1 MSTPSAAP
9 LLVLD
14 KVSKCFTRGLMTI
27 QALEPVSFTVQPGE
41 FVALVGLSG
50 SGKSTLLRLAGGLI
64 PTDTGSVT
72 YLGAP
77 LREPHSDIGVVF
89 QKNNLMPWWTVLQNI
104 LLPLRVEDDGVNEAN
119 RATAL
124 ALIKAVGLAGFEDAY
139 PKQLSGGMN
148 QRVALARALIQQPK
162 LLLMDEPFGAL
173 DALTRE
179 QLNLELLKLH
189 TAQGMTILMVTHD
202 IAEAVFL
209 ADRIL
214 VLSERPGRLLGEVA
228 VGLPR
233 PREIRHMAT
242 PLFSQLI
249 FQVRQLLGTVQESV
263 EPVQSMRK

>member
-1 MSTPSAAP
+1 MSKQPAAP
-9 LLVLD
+9 LLVVE
-14 KVSKCFTRGLMTI
+14 KVSKRFSRGLTTI
-27 QALEPVSFTVQPGE
+27 QALEPISFTIQAGE
-41 FVALVGLSG
+41 FVALVGQSG
-50 SGKSTLLRLAGGLI
+50 SGKSTLLRLAGSLI

-72 YLGAP
+72 FQGEP

-89 QKNNLMPWWTVLQNI
+89 QKNNLMPWWTVLQNV
-104 LLPLRVEDDGVNEAN
+104 LLPFRIENDGVSEDA
-119 RATAL
+119 RATAV
-124 ALIKAVGLAGFEDAY
+124 AMIKLVGLAGFEDAY

-148 QRVALARALIQQPK
+148 QRVALARTLIQQPK

-189 TAQGMTILMVTHD
+189 AAQGMTTLMVTHD

-214 VLSERPGRLLGEVA
+214 VLSERPGRLRGEVR
-228 VGLPR
+228 VELPR
-233 PREIRHMAT
+233 PREIHHMAT

-249 FQVRQLLGTVQESV
+249 FQVRQLLGTIQEEVV
-263 EPVQSMRK
+263 EPVK